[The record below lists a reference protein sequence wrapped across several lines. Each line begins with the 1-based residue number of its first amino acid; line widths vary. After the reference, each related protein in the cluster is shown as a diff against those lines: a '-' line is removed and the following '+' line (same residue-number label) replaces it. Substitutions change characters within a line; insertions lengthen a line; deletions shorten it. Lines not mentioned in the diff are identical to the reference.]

1 MSKDTKHL
9 TYGISSP
16 RIHLNYVQMSNG
28 QYFDSMWFTVEQAK
42 ELINVL
48 TKAVEEYKNVYK

>member
-1 MSKDTKHL
+1 
-9 TYGISSP
+9 
-16 RIHLNYVQMSNG
+16 MSNG